1 MNNKIIKFNA
11 EEIPLLELVLDFFKA
26 NSIDEIFRV
35 HSNSEIN
42 DKLYNLEKTT
52 VFRSYYGKI
61 IECLSSE
68 FNTDD
73 FYYQRIPAF
82 RIHRV
87 GDKTVHYH
95 NDTMYGHGKDVINSW
110 VPLCD
115 TNKHNTLQLSDKQI
129 SLRMMEMFVEEK
141 LTLSKANNIFR
152 KGSKPFIVK
161 YGEILLFETTT
172 VHGSEVNKSKENRLS
187 FDIRILPNS
196 GDPGVKSVDD
206 FYTHNLN
213 IQKKKKNCFYYIY
226 TKNPLMENCPHFVQR
241 EIINSYAKSN
251 NFDAKTKEETEIYGV
266 DHYPVL
272 FNYLENGDFND
283 ILITS
288 VMCLPSNKE
297 LRNKILLLAE
307 KNKIS
312 LHFCL
317 ENIVSMNSSI
327 KNIND
332 YYDVMLKADKLI

>member
-129 SLRMMEMFVEEK
+129 SLRMMEMFVEER
-141 LTLSKANNIFR
+141 LTLSKVDNIFR

-172 VHGSEVNKSKENRLS
+172 VHGSEVNKSEQNRLS
-187 FDIRILPNS
+187 FDIRILPYH
-196 GDPGVKSVDD
+196 GLPGVKSIDD
-206 FYTHNLN
+206 FYVQNSYVEG
-213 IQKKKKNCFYYIY
+213 KKKDCLYYIY
-226 TKNPLMENCPHFVQR
+226 TRNPIMKNCPHFVQR
-241 EIINSYAKSN
+241 EIINSYAKTN
-251 NFDAKTKEETEIYGV
+251 NFDAQSKEECEIYGV
-266 DHYPVL
+266 DHYPQI
-272 FNYLENGDFND
+272 FHYLENENIND

-288 VMCLPSNKE
+288 VMCLPSDKK
-297 LRNKILLLAE
+297 LRSKILFLSE
-307 KNKIS
+307 KNKIN

-317 ENIVSMNSSI
+317 ENLVSVKSSI
-327 KNIND
+327 KKIND
-332 YYDVMLKADKLI
+332 YYDAMLEADKLV